1 MQRSDKKPS
10 ATHLLGELTKLKT
23 QQKYLEA
30 TQVSLKPVSH
40 TPSEASELNGLEC
53 LKIEQDLN
61 TASLTD
67 KLKHDAFHLR
77 DLVNDFRCEMLNVES
92 LCKFNTKQYRER
104 IEIIDQQQR
113 ELDAKNVNQL
123 KQLKMEYCK
132 IESELLPLMS
142 NLDLLE
148 RMPTIKN
155 KISALN
161 MRRVQSAPIDKTD
174 SDDVRRFDRFLKEH
188 NGHTG
193 GWIQEEHLLFV
204 KLKNKHNNNIEEI
217 FTAFKAFLVGK
228 NNCMLRILCFML
240 KKKKSNKIEC
250 EKCFPLFLDKSEDEI
265 RAHNEWYEKYLD
277 LKMKKRLAI
286 QNWRR
291 SRTPVRTTLQTA

>member
-1 MQRSDKKPS
+1 MQRTDKKPS

-30 TQVSLKPVSH
+30 TQITLKPVSQ
-40 TPSEASELNGLEC
+40 TASEASELNDLEC

-61 TASLTD
+61 TVALTD
-67 KLKHDAFHLR
+67 KLKHDAFRLN
-77 DLVNDFRCEMLNVES
+77 DMVNDFRNEMLNVTS

-113 ELDAKNVNQL
+113 ELDAKNVDQL
-123 KQLKMEYCK
+123 KQLKMDYCN
-132 IESELLPLMS
+132 IESELLPLMC

-148 RMPTIKN
+148 KRPTIKN

-174 SDDVRRFDRFLKEH
+174 SDDIRRFDRFVKEH
-188 NGHTG
+188 GHTG

-204 KLKNKHNNNIEEI
+204 KLKNKHNDSIEQI
-217 FTAFKAFLVGK
+217 CAAFQAFLVGK
-228 NNCMLRILCFML
+228 NHLFFLL
-240 KKKKSNKIEC
+240 KC
-250 EKCFPLFLDKSEDEI
+250 CYFF
-265 RAHNEWYEKYLD
+265 
-277 LKMKKRLAI
+277 
-286 QNWRR
+286 
-291 SRTPVRTTLQTA
+291 VR

>member
-30 TQVSLKPVSH
+30 TQVTLKPVSN
-40 TPSEASELNGLEC
+40 TPSEASELNDFEC

-61 TASLTD
+61 TAAITD
-67 KLKHDAFHLR
+67 KLKHDAFRLR
-77 DLVNDFRCEMLNVES
+77 DMVKEFRSEMLNVDS

-113 ELDAKNVNQL
+113 ELDAKNLDQL
-123 KQLKMEYCK
+123 KKLKMEYCK
-132 IESELLPLMS
+132 IESELLPLMN
-142 NLDLLE
+142 NLDLVE
-148 RMPTIKN
+148 KMPTIKN

-161 MRRVQSAPIDKTD
+161 MRRVQSASIEKTD
-174 SDDVRRFDRFLKEH
+174 SDVVRRFDKYLKEH

-204 KLKNKHNNNIEEI
+204 KLKNKHNNSIEQICE
-217 FTAFKAFLVGK
+217 AFQAFLVGK
-228 NNCMLRILCFML
+228 NNFFFFL
-240 KKKKSNKIEC
+240 KNFHFRHGISNKLE
-250 EKCFPLFLDKSEDEI
+250 F
-265 RAHNEWYEKYLD
+265 
-277 LKMKKRLAI
+277 
-286 QNWRR
+286 
-291 SRTPVRTTLQTA
+291 